1 MTVKIVARES
11 LTKGWSTDQKY
22 KVRLDD
28 GRFCLMRIAEQTSYE
43 AKQAEFRL
51 VQSLFGQD
59 LPVAEP
65 LSFWA
70 DEESVYTL
78 YEWMEGQDMNEVAS
92 SLSDSVLYELGC
104 QSGQFL
110 RTLHALPIDQSQ
122 RDWNSFYQAKI
133 DNKLA
138 AYQAASHSY
147 PNGQAMIDFVQANR
161 HLLAGRPIAYHHGDF
176 HTGNFLLGADGKLKI
191 LDFDRYD
198 IGDPWEE
205 FNRLIFTAD
214 LSPAFARGQVDAY
227 FEGAIPEEFWKLMA
241 LYVTVNSLGALSWA
255 ERVDPLQIPL
265 MQEQAATIS
274 EWYADFT
281 RWIPTWYRN
290 RPITRYIEKV
300 PKSCRLWNLFLF

>member
-1 MTVKIVARES
+1 MAVRIVSRQP

-22 KVRLDD
+22 KVQLED
-28 GRFCLMRIAEQTSYE
+28 GRFGLLRIAERPAYE
-43 AKQAEFRL
+43 AKRLEFQL
-51 VQSLFGQD
+51 VENLFGLG

-70 DEESVYTL
+70 DDLSVYNL
-78 YEWMEGQDMNEVAS
+78 YEWVEGQDMNEVAT
-92 SLSDSVLYELGC
+92 SLSDSVLYDLGC
-104 QSGQFL
+104 QSGKFL
-110 RTLHALPIDQSQ
+110 RSLHALSIDQSL

-214 LSPAFARGQVDAY
+214 LSPAIARGQVDSY
-227 FEGAIPEEFWKLMA
+227 FEGHIPEEFWRLSA
-241 LYVTVNSLGALSWA
+241 LYLTVNSLGALSWA
-255 ERVDPLQIPL
+255 EQVDPLQIPL
-265 MQEQAATIS
+265 MKEQADAV
-274 EWYADFT
+274 W
-281 RWIPTWYRN
+281 TWYQG
-290 RPITRYIEKV
+290 Y
-300 PKSCRLWNLFLF
+300 SRLQPSWYL

>member
-1 MTVKIVARES
+1 MAVRIVSRQP

-22 KVRLDD
+22 KVQLED
-28 GRFCLMRIAEQTSYE
+28 GRLGLLRIAERPAYE
-43 AKQAEFRL
+43 AKRLEFQL
-51 VQSLFGQD
+51 VEKLFGLG

-70 DEESVYTL
+70 DDLSVYTL
-78 YEWMEGQDMNEVAS
+78 YEWMEGQDMNDLAT
-92 SLSDSVLYELGC
+92 SLSEQTLYELGC
-104 QSGQFL
+104 QSGKFL
-110 RTLHALPIDQSQ
+110 RTLHALPIDQSL

-147 PNGQAMIDFVQANR
+147 PNGQAMIAFVQANR
-161 HLLAGRPIAYHHGDF
+161 HLLEGRPIAYHHGDF
-176 HTGNFLLGADGKLKI
+176 HTGNFLRGQDGRLKI
-191 LDFDRYD
+191 LDFDRHD

-227 FEGAIPEEFWKLMA
+227 FDGAIPEEFWKLMA

-255 ERVDPLQIPL
+255 EQVDSEQIPL
-265 MQEQAATIS
+265 MKLQAQKIS
-274 EWYADFT
+274 EWYEYFNHHL
-281 RWIPTWYRN
+281 PKWYM
-290 RPITRYIEKV
+290 
-300 PKSCRLWNLFLF
+300 

>member
-1 MTVKIVARES
+1 MAVRIVSRQP

-22 KVRLDD
+22 KVQLED
-28 GRFCLMRIAEQTSYE
+28 GRFGLLRIAERPAYE
-43 AKQAEFRL
+43 AKRLEFQL
-51 VQSLFGQD
+51 VEKLFGLG

-70 DEESVYTL
+70 DDLSVYTL
-78 YEWMEGQDMNEVAS
+78 YEWVEGQDMNEVAS
-92 SLSDSVLYELGC
+92 DLSDSVLYDLGC
-104 QSGQFL
+104 QAGKFL

-161 HLLAGRPIAYHHGDF
+161 HLLEGRPIAYHHGDF
-176 HTGNFLLGADGKLKI
+176 HTGNFLLGRDGKLKI

-227 FEGAIPEEFWKLMA
+227 FDGAIPEEFWRLMA

-255 ERVDPLQIPL
+255 EQVDSEQIPL
-265 MQEQAATIS
+265 MKLQAQKIS
-274 EWYADFT
+274 EWYEYFNHHL
-281 RWIPTWYRN
+281 PKWYM
-290 RPITRYIEKV
+290 
-300 PKSCRLWNLFLF
+300 

>member
-1 MTVKIVARES
+1 MAVKILTRKP
-11 LTKGWSTDQKY
+11 LTKGWSTDQKF

-28 GRFCLMRIAEQTSYE
+28 GRFCLMRIAERPAYE
-43 AKQAEFRL
+43 TKQAEFRL

-70 DEESVYTL
+70 DDLSVYTL
-78 YEWMEGQDMNEVAS
+78 YEWVEGQDMNEVAS
-92 SLSDSVLYELGC
+92 SLSEQTLYELGC

-147 PNGQAMIDFVQANR
+147 PNGQAMIDFVQANC
-161 HLLAGRPIAYHHGDF
+161 HLLEGRPISYHHGDF
-176 HTGNFLLGADGKLKI
+176 HTGNFLLGVDGKLKI
-191 LDFDRYD
+191 IDFDRHD

-227 FEGAIPEEFWKLMA
+227 FDGAIPEEFWRLLA
-241 LYVTVNSLGALSWA
+241 LYLTVNSLGALSWA
-255 ERVDPLQIPL
+255 ERVDPEQIPL
-265 MQEQAATIS
+265 MKNQAAKIS

-281 RWIPTWYRN
+281 CLVPNWYS
-290 RPITRYIEKV
+290 K
-300 PKSCRLWNLFLF
+300 K

>member
-1 MTVKIVARES
+1 MAVRIVSRQP
-11 LTKGWSTDQKY
+11 LTKGWSTGQKY
-22 KVRLDD
+22 KVQLED
-28 GRFCLMRIAEQTSYE
+28 GRFGLLRIAERPAYE
-43 AKQAEFRL
+43 AKRLEFQL
-51 VQSLFGQD
+51 VEKLFGLV

-65 LSFWA
+65 ISFWT
-70 DEESVYTL
+70 DEKSVYTL
-78 YEWMEGQDMNEVAS
+78 YEWVEGQDMNEVAS
-92 SLSDSVLYELGC
+92 DLPDSASYDLGC

-110 RTLHALPIDQSQ
+110 RNLHALPIDQSQ
-122 RDWNSFYQAKI
+122 RDWNNYYQAKI

-176 HTGNFLLGADGKLKI
+176 HIGNFLLGADGKLKI

-214 LSPAFARGQVDAY
+214 LSPTFARGQVDAY
-227 FEGAIPEEFWKLMA
+227 FDGAIPEEFWRLLA
-241 LYVTVNSLGALSWA
+241 LYLTVNSLGALSWA
-255 ERVDPLQIPL
+255 EQVDPDQVPL

-281 RWIPTWYRN
+281 RWVPTWYGQ
-290 RPITRYIEKV
+290 V
-300 PKSCRLWNLFLF
+300 SG

>member
-1 MTVKIVARES
+1 MAVRIVSRQP
-11 LTKGWSTDQKY
+11 LTKGWSTDRKY
-22 KVRLDD
+22 KVQLED
-28 GRFCLMRIAEQTSYE
+28 GRLGLLRIAERPAYE
-43 AKQAEFRL
+43 VKRLEFQL
-51 VQSLFGQD
+51 VENLFGLG
-59 LPVAEP
+59 LPMAEP

-70 DEESVYTL
+70 DDLSVYTL
-78 YEWMEGQDMNEVAS
+78 YEWVEGQDMNEVAS
-92 SLSDSVLYELGC
+92 SLSDSVLYDLGC
-104 QSGQFL
+104 QSGKFL
-110 RTLHALPIDQSQ
+110 RILHGLPIDQSQ

-147 PNGQAMIDFVQANR
+147 PNGQAMINFVQANR
-161 HLLAGRPIAYHHGDF
+161 HLLEGRPIAYHHGDF

-265 MQEQAATIS
+265 MQLQAQKIS
-274 EWYADFT
+274 EWYEYFNHHL
-281 RWIPTWYRN
+281 PTWYLQV
-290 RPITRYIEKV
+290 Y
-300 PKSCRLWNLFLF
+300 S

>member
-1 MTVKIVARES
+1 MAVRMVSRQP

-22 KVRLDD
+22 KVQLED
-28 GRFCLMRIAEQTSYE
+28 GRLGLLRIAERPAYE
-43 AKQAEFRL
+43 AKRLEFQL
-51 VQSLFGQD
+51 VENLFGLG

-65 LSFWA
+65 IAFWM
-70 DEESVYTL
+70 DDLSVYTL
-78 YEWMEGQDMNEVAS
+78 YEWVEGQDMNEVAS
-92 SLSDSVLYELGC
+92 SLSDAVLYDLGC
-104 QSGQFL
+104 QSGKFL
-110 RTLHALPIDQSQ
+110 RTLHALPIDQSL

-147 PNGQAMIDFVQANR
+147 PNGQAMIAFVQADR
-161 HLLAGRPIAYHHGDF
+161 HLLEGRPIAYHHGYF

-214 LSPAFARGQVDAY
+214 LSPAFARGQVDTY
-227 FEGAIPEEFWKLMA
+227 FDGAIPEEFWRLMA

-255 ERVDPLQIPL
+255 EQVDSEQIPL
-265 MQEQAATIS
+265 MKLQAQKIS
-274 EWYADFT
+274 EWYEYFNHHL
-281 RWIPTWYRN
+281 PKWYM
-290 RPITRYIEKV
+290 
-300 PKSCRLWNLFLF
+300 

>member
-1 MTVKIVARES
+1 MVVRIVSRQP

-22 KVRLDD
+22 KVQLED
-28 GRFCLMRIAEQTSYE
+28 GRLGLLRIAERPAYE
-43 AKQAEFRL
+43 AKRLEFQL
-51 VQSLFGQD
+51 VENLFGLG

-65 LSFWA
+65 ISFWT
-70 DEESVYTL
+70 DEKSVYTL
-78 YEWMEGQDMNEVAS
+78 YEWVEGQDMNEVAS
-92 SLSDSVLYELGC
+92 DLPDSASYDLGC

-110 RTLHALPIDQSQ
+110 RNVHALPIDQSQ
-122 RDWNSFYQAKI
+122 RDWNNYYQAKI

-161 HLLAGRPIAYHHGDF
+161 HLLERRPIAYHHGDF

-214 LSPAFARGQVDAY
+214 LSPTFARGQVDAY
-227 FEGAIPEEFWKLMA
+227 FDGAIPEEFWRLLA
-241 LYVTVNSLGALSWA
+241 LYLTVNSLGALSWV
-255 ERVDPLQIPL
+255 EQVDPLQIPL
-265 MQEQAATIS
+265 MKEQADVV
-274 EWYADFT
+274 W
-281 RWIPTWYRN
+281 TWYQG
-290 RPITRYIEKV
+290 Y
-300 PKSCRLWNLFLF
+300 SRLQPLWYL

>member
-1 MTVKIVARES
+1 MVVKILSRQP

-22 KVRLDD
+22 KVQLED
-28 GRFCLMRIAEQTSYE
+28 GRFGLLRIAERPAYE
-43 AKQAEFRL
+43 AKRLEFQL
-51 VQSLFGQD
+51 VEKLFGLG

-70 DEESVYTL
+70 DDLSVYTL
-78 YEWMEGQDMNEVAS
+78 YEWVEGQDMNEVAS
-92 SLSDSVLYELGC
+92 DLSDSVLYDLGC
-104 QSGQFL
+104 QAGQFF
-110 RTLHALPIDQSQ
+110 RTLHGLSIDQSQ

-138 AYQAASHSY
+138 AYQATSHSY

-161 HLLAGRPIAYHHGDF
+161 HLLEGRLIAYHHGDF
-176 HTGNFLLGADGKLKI
+176 HTGNFLLGRDGKLKI

-227 FEGAIPEEFWKLMA
+227 FDGAIPEEFWRLLA
-241 LYVTVNSLGALSWA
+241 LYLTVNSLGALSWA
-255 ERVDPLQIPL
+255 EHQDSEQISLMKLQA
-265 MQEQAATIS
+265 QKIS
-274 EWYADFT
+274 EWYEYFNHHL
-281 RWIPTWYRN
+281 PKWYM
-290 RPITRYIEKV
+290 
-300 PKSCRLWNLFLF
+300 

>member
-1 MTVKIVARES
+1 MSRQP

-22 KVRLDD
+22 KVQLED
-28 GRFCLMRIAEQTSYE
+28 GRLGLLRIAEQPAYE
-43 AKQAEFRL
+43 AKQLEFQL
-51 VQSLFGQD
+51 VENLFGLG

-70 DEESVYTL
+70 DDLSGYTL
-78 YEWMEGQDMNEVAS
+78 YEWVEGRDMNEVAT

-104 QSGQFL
+104 QAGKFL
-110 RTLHALPIDQSQ
+110 RALHGLSIDQSLC
-122 RDWNSFYQAKI
+122 DWNSFYQAKI

-147 PNGQAMIDFVQANR
+147 PDGQAMIDFVQANR
-161 HLLAGRPIAYHHGDF
+161 HLLEGRPIAYHHGDF
-176 HTGNFLLGADGKLKI
+176 HTGNFLLGRDGKLKI

-227 FEGAIPEEFWKLMA
+227 FDGAIPEEFWKLMA
-241 LYVTVNSLGALSWA
+241 LYVIVNSLGALSWA
-255 ERVDPLQIPL
+255 EQVDSEQIPL
-265 MQEQAATIS
+265 MKLQAQKIS
-274 EWYADFT
+274 EWYEYFNHHL
-281 RWIPTWYRN
+281 PKWYM
-290 RPITRYIEKV
+290 
-300 PKSCRLWNLFLF
+300 

>member
-1 MTVKIVARES
+1 MAVRIVSRQP

-22 KVRLDD
+22 KVQLED
-28 GRFCLMRIAEQTSYE
+28 GRLGLLRIAERPAYE
-43 AKQAEFRL
+43 AKRLEFQL
-51 VQSLFGQD
+51 VENLFGLG

-70 DEESVYTL
+70 DDLSVYTL
-78 YEWMEGQDMNEVAS
+78 YEWVEGQDMNEVAT
-92 SLSDSVLYELGC
+92 SLSDSVLYDLGC
-104 QSGQFL
+104 QSGKFL

-133 DNKLA
+133 DNKLT

-161 HLLAGRPIAYHHGDF
+161 HLLEGRPIVYHHGDF

-227 FEGAIPEEFWKLMA
+227 FDGAIPEEFWRLLA
-241 LYVTVNSLGALSWA
+241 LYLTVNSLGALSWA
-255 ERVDPLQIPL
+255 EQVDPDQVPL

-281 RWIPTWYRN
+281 RWIPTWYLQV
-290 RPITRYIEKV
+290 YG
-300 PKSCRLWNLFLF
+300 

>member
-1 MTVKIVARES
+1 MTIRLVSRQP
-11 LTKGWSTDQKY
+11 LTKGWSSDRKY
-22 KVRLDD
+22 KVQLED
-28 GRFCLMRIAEQTSYE
+28 GRLGLLRIAERPAYE
-43 AKQAEFRL
+43 AKLLEFQL
-51 VQSLFGQD
+51 VENLFGLS

-65 LSFWA
+65 IAFWT
-70 DEESVYTL
+70 DEKSVHSL
-78 YEWMEGQDMNEVAS
+78 YEWIEGQDMNDLAT
-92 SLSDSVLYELGC
+92 SLSEQTLYELGC

-133 DNKLA
+133 DSKLE
-138 AYQAASHSY
+138 AYRTCSHSY

-176 HTGNFLLGADGKLKI
+176 HTGNFLRSQDGRLKI

-227 FEGAIPEEFWKLMA
+227 FAGAIPEEFWRLLA
-241 LYVTVNSLGALSWA
+241 LYLTVNSLGALSWA
-255 ERVDPLQIPL
+255 ARVDPLQIPL
-265 MQEQAATIS
+265 MKEQADAV
-274 EWYADFT
+274 W
-281 RWIPTWYRN
+281 TWYQG
-290 RPITRYIEKV
+290 Y
-300 PKSCRLWNLFLF
+300 SRLQPSWYL

>member
-1 MTVKIVARES
+1 MDR
-11 LTKGWSTDQKY
+11 KY
-22 KVRLDD
+22 KVQLED
-28 GRFCLMRIAEQTSYE
+28 GRRGLLRIAERPAYE
-43 AKQAEFRL
+43 AKQLEFQL
-51 VQSLFGQD
+51 VENLFGLG

-70 DEESVYTL
+70 DDLSVYTL
-78 YEWMEGQDMNEVAS
+78 YEWVEGQDMNEVAS
-92 SLSDSVLYELGC
+92 DLPDFVLYDLGC

-138 AYQAASHSY
+138 AYQATSHSY

-161 HLLAGRPIAYHHGDF
+161 HLLEGRPIAYHHGDF
-176 HTGNFLLGADGKLKI
+176 HTGNFLLGRDGKLKI

-227 FEGAIPEEFWKLMA
+227 FEGSVPEEFWRLMA

-255 ERVDPLQIPL
+255 EQVDSEQIPL
-265 MQEQAATIS
+265 MKLQAQKIS
-274 EWYADFT
+274 EWYEYFNHHL
-281 RWIPTWYRN
+281 PKWYM
-290 RPITRYIEKV
+290 
-300 PKSCRLWNLFLF
+300 

>member
-1 MTVKIVARES
+1 MAVRIVSRQP

-22 KVRLDD
+22 KVQLED
-28 GRFCLMRIAEQTSYE
+28 GRLGLLRIAERPAYE
-43 AKQAEFRL
+43 AKQLEFQL
-51 VQSLFGQD
+51 VENLFGLG
-59 LPVAEP
+59 LPVAKP
-65 LSFWA
+65 IAFWT
-70 DEESVYTL
+70 DEKSVHSL

-110 RTLHALPIDQSQ
+110 RTLHALPIDQSL
-122 RDWNSFYQAKI
+122 RDWNNYYQAKI
-133 DNKLA
+133 DSKLE
-138 AYQAASHSY
+138 AYRTCSHSY

-214 LSPAFARGQVDAY
+214 LSPTFARGQVDAY
-227 FEGAIPEEFWKLMA
+227 FDGAIPEEFWRLLA
-241 LYVTVNSLGALSWA
+241 LYLTVNSLGALSWA
-255 ERVDPLQIPL
+255 EQVDPLQIPL
-265 MQEQAATIS
+265 MKEQADAV
-274 EWYADFT
+274 W
-281 RWIPTWYRN
+281 TWYQG
-290 RPITRYIEKV
+290 Y
-300 PKSCRLWNLFLF
+300 SRLQPLWYL

>member
-1 MTVKIVARES
+1 MAVRIVSRQP

-22 KVRLDD
+22 KVQLED
-28 GRFCLMRIAEQTSYE
+28 GRFGLLRIAERPAYE
-43 AKQAEFRL
+43 AKRLEFQL
-51 VQSLFGQD
+51 VENLFGLG

-65 LSFWA
+65 LSLWA
-70 DEESVYTL
+70 DDLSVYTL
-78 YEWMEGQDMNEVAS
+78 YEWVEGRDMNEVAS

-104 QSGQFL
+104 QAGKFL
-110 RTLHALPIDQSQ
+110 RALHAQPIDQSL

-161 HLLAGRPIAYHHGDF
+161 HLLEGRPIAYHHGDF

-227 FEGAIPEEFWKLMA
+227 FDGAIPEEFWKLMA
-241 LYVTVNSLGALSWA
+241 LYVTVNCLAALSWA
-255 ERVDPLQIPL
+255 EQVDSEQIPL
-265 MQEQAATIS
+265 MKLQAQKIS
-274 EWYADFT
+274 EWYEYFNHHL
-281 RWIPTWYRN
+281 PKWYM
-290 RPITRYIEKV
+290 
-300 PKSCRLWNLFLF
+300 

>member
-1 MTVKIVARES
+1 MAVRIVSRQP
-11 LTKGWSTDQKY
+11 LTKGWSTDRKY
-22 KVRLDD
+22 KVQLED
-28 GRFCLMRIAEQTSYE
+28 GRLGLLRIAERPAYE
-43 AKQAEFRL
+43 VKRLEFQL
-51 VQSLFGQD
+51 VENLFGLG
-59 LPVAEP
+59 LPMAEP

-70 DEESVYTL
+70 DDLSVYTL
-78 YEWMEGQDMNEVAS
+78 YEWVEGQDMNEVAS
-92 SLSDSVLYELGC
+92 SLSDAVLYDLGC
-104 QSGQFL
+104 QSGKFL

-138 AYQAASHSY
+138 AYQAASHFY
-147 PNGQAMIDFVQANR
+147 PNGQAMIDFVQANC
-161 HLLAGRPIAYHHGDF
+161 HLLEGRPISYHHGDF

-227 FEGAIPEEFWKLMA
+227 FDGAIPEEFWRLMA

-265 MQEQAATIS
+265 MQEQAAIIS

-281 RWIPTWYRN
+281 RWIPTWHLQVYG
-290 RPITRYIEKV
+290 
-300 PKSCRLWNLFLF
+300 

>member
-1 MTVKIVARES
+1 MAVRIVSRQP

-22 KVRLDD
+22 KVQLED
-28 GRFCLMRIAEQTSYE
+28 GRFGLLRIAERPAYE
-43 AKQAEFRL
+43 AKRLEFQL
-51 VQSLFGQD
+51 VENLFGLS

-70 DEESVYTL
+70 DDLSVYTL
-78 YEWMEGQDMNEVAS
+78 YEWVEGQDMNEVAS
-92 SLSDSVLYELGC
+92 DLPDSDLYELGC

-110 RTLHALPIDQSQ
+110 RNVHALPIDQSQ
-122 RDWNSFYQAKI
+122 RDWNNYYQAKI

-161 HLLAGRPIAYHHGDF
+161 HLLERRPIAYHHGDF

-214 LSPAFARGQVDAY
+214 LSPTFARGQVDAY
-227 FEGAIPEEFWKLMA
+227 FDGAIPEEFWRLLA
-241 LYVTVNSLGALSWA
+241 LYLTVNSLGALSWV
-255 ERVDPLQIPL
+255 EQVDPLQIPL
-265 MQEQAATIS
+265 MKEQADVV
-274 EWYADFT
+274 W
-281 RWIPTWYRN
+281 TWYQG
-290 RPITRYIEKV
+290 Y
-300 PKSCRLWNLFLF
+300 SRLQPLWYL

>member
-1 MTVKIVARES
+1 MAVKILSRQP
-11 LTKGWSTDQKY
+11 LTKGWSTDRKY
-22 KVRLDD
+22 KVRLED
-28 GRFCLMRIAEQTSYE
+28 GRFGLLRIAERPAYE
-43 AKQAEFRL
+43 AKRLEFRL
-51 VQSLFGQD
+51 VQSLFGKD

-70 DEESVYTL
+70 DDLSVYTL
-78 YEWMEGQDMNEVAS
+78 YEWIEGQDMNDLAT
-92 SLSDSVLYELGC
+92 SLSEQPLYELGC
-104 QSGQFL
+104 QAGKFL

-161 HLLAGRPIAYHHGDF
+161 HLLERRPIAYHHGDF

-214 LSPAFARGQVDAY
+214 LSPTFARGQVDAY
-227 FEGAIPEEFWKLMA
+227 FDGAIPEEFWRLLA
-241 LYVTVNSLGALSWA
+241 LYLTVNSLGALSWA
-255 ERVDPLQIPL
+255 EQVDPLQIPL
-265 MQEQAATIS
+265 MKEQADAV
-274 EWYADFT
+274 W
-281 RWIPTWYRN
+281 TWYQG
-290 RPITRYIEKV
+290 Y
-300 PKSCRLWNLFLF
+300 SRLQPLWYL

>member
-1 MTVKIVARES
+1 MAVRIVSRQP

-22 KVRLDD
+22 KVQLED
-28 GRFCLMRIAEQTSYE
+28 GRFGLLRIAERPAYE
-43 AKQAEFRL
+43 AKRLEFQL
-51 VQSLFGQD
+51 VENLFGLG

-70 DEESVYTL
+70 DDLSVYTL
-78 YEWMEGQDMNEVAS
+78 YEWVEGQDMNEVAY
-92 SLSDSVLYELGC
+92 SLSDSDMYDLGC

-110 RTLHALPIDQSQ
+110 RNLHALPIDQSQ

-133 DNKLA
+133 DSKLA
-138 AYQAASHSY
+138 AYQVASHSY

-161 HLLAGRPIAYHHGDF
+161 HLLEGRPIAYHHGDF
-176 HTGNFLLGADGKLKI
+176 HTGNFLLGRDGKLKI

-214 LSPAFARGQVDAY
+214 LSPAFARGQVDSY
-227 FEGAIPEEFWKLMA
+227 FDGAIPEEFWRLMA

-255 ERVDPLQIPL
+255 EQVDPDQVPL
-265 MQEQAATIS
+265 MKEQADAV
-274 EWYADFT
+274 W
-281 RWIPTWYRN
+281 TWYQG
-290 RPITRYIEKV
+290 Y
-300 PKSCRLWNLFLF
+300 SRLQPSWYL

>member
-1 MTVKIVARES
+1 MSRQP

-22 KVRLDD
+22 KVELEE
-28 GRFCLMRIAEQTSYE
+28 GRFGLLRIAERPAYE
-43 AKQAEFRL
+43 AKRLEFQL
-51 VQSLFGQD
+51 VEKLFGLG

-65 LSFWA
+65 ISFWT
-70 DEESVYTL
+70 DEKSVYTL
-78 YEWMEGQDMNEVAS
+78 YEWVEGQDMNEVAS
-92 SLSDSVLYELGC
+92 NLPDSASYDLGC

-110 RTLHALPIDQSQ
+110 RNLHALPTDQSQ
-122 RDWNSFYQAKI
+122 RDWNNYYQAKI

-147 PNGQAMIDFVQANR
+147 PNGQAMIDFIQANR

-214 LSPAFARGQVDAY
+214 LSPTFARGQVDAY
-227 FEGAIPEEFWKLMA
+227 FDGAIPEEFWRLLA
-241 LYVTVNSLGALSWA
+241 LYLTVNSLGALSWA
-255 ERVDPLQIPL
+255 EQVDPLQIPL
-265 MQEQAATIS
+265 MKEQADAV
-274 EWYADFT
+274 W
-281 RWIPTWYRN
+281 TWYQG
-290 RPITRYIEKV
+290 Y
-300 PKSCRLWNLFLF
+300 SRLQPLWYL

>member
-1 MTVKIVARES
+1 MAVRIVSRQP

-22 KVRLDD
+22 KVQLED
-28 GRFCLMRIAEQTSYE
+28 GRFGLLRIAERPAYE
-43 AKQAEFRL
+43 AKRLEFQL
-51 VQSLFGQD
+51 VENLFGLG
-59 LPVAEP
+59 LPVADP

-70 DEESVYTL
+70 DDLSVYTL
-78 YEWMEGQDMNEVAS
+78 YEWVEGQDMNEVAS
-92 SLSDSVLYELGC
+92 DLPDSVLYELGC

-133 DNKLA
+133 DSKLA

-147 PNGQAMIDFVQANR
+147 PDGQAMIDFVQANR
-161 HLLAGRPIAYHHGDF
+161 HLLEGRPIAYHHGDF

-214 LSPAFARGQVDAY
+214 LSPAFARGQVEAY
-227 FEGAIPEEFWKLMA
+227 FEGVIPEEFWRFLA
-241 LYVTVNSLGALSWA
+241 LYLTVNSLGALSWA
-255 ERVDPLQIPL
+255 EQVDPLQIPL
-265 MQEQAATIS
+265 MKEQADAV
-274 EWYADFT
+274 W
-281 RWIPTWYRN
+281 TWYQG
-290 RPITRYIEKV
+290 Y
-300 PKSCRLWNLFLF
+300 SRLQPLWYL

>member
-1 MTVKIVARES
+1 MVVRIVSRQP
-11 LTKGWSTDQKY
+11 LTKGWSTDRKY
-22 KVRLDD
+22 KVQLED
-28 GRFCLMRIAEQTSYE
+28 GRFGLLRIAERPAYE
-43 AKQAEFRL
+43 AKRLEFRL
-51 VQSLFGQD
+51 VQSLFGKD

-70 DEESVYTL
+70 DDLSVYTL
-78 YEWMEGQDMNEVAS
+78 YEWVEGQDMNEVAS
-92 SLSDSVLYELGC
+92 DLSDSVLYDLGC

-122 RDWNSFYQAKI
+122 RDWSSFYQAKI

-161 HLLAGRPIAYHHGDF
+161 HLLEGRPIAYHHGDF
-176 HTGNFLLGADGKLKI
+176 HTGNFLLGRDGKLKI

-214 LSPAFARGQVDAY
+214 LSPAFARGQLDAY
-227 FEGAIPEEFWKLMA
+227 FEGHIPEEFWKLLA
-241 LYVTVNSLGALSWA
+241 LYLTVNSLGALSWA
-255 ERVDPLQIPL
+255 EQVDPLQIPL
-265 MQEQAATIS
+265 MKEQADVV
-274 EWYADFT
+274 W
-281 RWIPTWYRN
+281 TWYQG
-290 RPITRYIEKV
+290 Y
-300 PKSCRLWNLFLF
+300 SRLQPLWYL

>member
-1 MTVKIVARES
+1 MAVRIVSRQP
-11 LTKGWSTDQKY
+11 LTKGWSTDRKY
-22 KVRLDD
+22 KVQLED
-28 GRFCLMRIAEQTSYE
+28 GRFGLLRIAERPAYE
-43 AKQAEFRL
+43 AKRLEFQL
-51 VQSLFGQD
+51 VEKLFGLG

-65 LSFWA
+65 ISFWT
-70 DEESVYTL
+70 DEKSVYTL
-78 YEWMEGQDMNEVAS
+78 YEWVEGQDMNEVAS
-92 SLSDSVLYELGC
+92 DLPDSASYDLGC
-104 QSGQFL
+104 QAGKFL
-110 RTLHALPIDQSQ
+110 RALHGLSIDQSL

-214 LSPAFARGQVDAY
+214 LSPTFARGQVDAY
-227 FEGAIPEEFWKLMA
+227 FDGAIPEEFWRLLA
-241 LYVTVNSLGALSWA
+241 LYLTVNSLGALSWA
-255 ERVDPLQIPL
+255 EQVDPLQIPL
-265 MQEQAATIS
+265 MKEQADAV
-274 EWYADFT
+274 W
-281 RWIPTWYRN
+281 TWYQG
-290 RPITRYIEKV
+290 Y
-300 PKSCRLWNLFLF
+300 SRLQPLWYL

>member
-1 MTVKIVARES
+1 MVVRIVSRQP

-22 KVRLDD
+22 KVQLED
-28 GRFCLMRIAEQTSYE
+28 GRFGLLRIAERPAYE
-43 AKQAEFRL
+43 AKRLEFQL
-51 VQSLFGQD
+51 VENLFGLG

-70 DEESVYTL
+70 DDLSVYTL
-78 YEWMEGQDMNEVAS
+78 YEWVEGQEMNEVAS

-110 RTLHALPIDQSQ
+110 RTLHALPIDQNQ
-122 RDWNSFYQAKI
+122 RDWNNYYQSKI
-133 DNKLA
+133 DSKLE
-138 AYQAASHSY
+138 AYRTCSHSY

-176 HTGNFLLGADGKLKI
+176 HTGNFLRGQDGRLKI
-191 LDFDRYD
+191 LDFDRHD

-227 FEGAIPEEFWKLMA
+227 FAGAIPEEFWRLLA
-241 LYVTVNSLGALSWA
+241 LYLTVNSLGALFWA
-255 ERVDPLQIPL
+255 EQVDPLQIPL
-265 MQEQAATIS
+265 MKEQADAV
-274 EWYADFT
+274 W
-281 RWIPTWYRN
+281 TWYQG
-290 RPITRYIEKV
+290 Y
-300 PKSCRLWNLFLF
+300 SRLQPSWYL